1 MLDNG
6 KKQCISMNG
15 PAGKNSGAEPK
26 LKMSERLT
34 PPLLEKIISSRQEM
48 MRMQADQRFC
58 KCRS

>member
-1 MLDNG
+1 MFDNG

-15 PAGKNSGAEPK
+15 PAGKQGDAEPK
-26 LKMSERLT
+26 LRMSDRLT
-34 PPLLEKIISSRQEM
+34 SPLLEKILSSRQEM